1 MAESLRQQ
9 LERRLS
15 ELRQER
21 NTFLPHWQELTKFL
35 SPRTGKYLVIETNKG
50 SKANDSIINS
60 CATTA
65 LRTLKS
71 GMHAGMTSQSRP
83 WFRLTTEDADL
94 MKSSAVKQW
103 LFDVENK
110 MRIIFARSNFYNVM
124 PQIYGATGG
133 HGTAAMAILD
143 DHESIIRCFPFP
155 VGSFMLALNDRL
167 KCDTLYREFPMTVR
181 QMASSFGLDNLS
193 VTVRSLWDNG
203 SYEQKIPVVHAIEP
217 NLERDAEKMN
227 SKNKPYRS
235 IYYESGSSEPNKFLR
250 ESGFDEFPVMAPR
263 WDVEGDDVYGYS
275 PGMDALG
282 LVKGL
287 QFTEKSKAKVVDQI
301 ARPAMIA
308 DSLLRTER
316 TSILAGDITY
326 ITNLSS
332 MAHPPFRRAFET
344 DSRAIPEL
352 RNDIEAIKQEIKH
365 IMFEDLMMM
374 FATSDVSDITAREVE
389 ERHQE
394 KLLVLG
400 PTIERFGEELYDPA
414 IDRTFAIMMRR
425 GLVSKPP
432 TELQGQ
438 NLKIEYISIM
448 AQAQKLIGTASMERV
463 TGYVGNIANF
473 NPEAIDKLNVDA
485 AIDEYASMHGIP
497 PNVIRTNDEVTGIRR
512 LKAKQQRMQQLA
524 SAVPMVSDA
533 ATAARTLS
541 ETKVDETNA
550 LTRLLGAG

>member
-155 VGSFMLALNDRL
+155 VGSFMLTLNDRL

>member
-497 PNVIRTNDEVTGIRR
+497 PNVIRTNDEVTGILR